1 MSPVYGCHNRKP
13 LNDRAVVPDGWG
25 QLARN
30 IHVRLTVTV
39 PDEMSKECQYT
50 HTDLG
55 QMDPKC
61 AGCEHR
67 KPAGKEAA

>member
-1 MSPVYGCHNRKP
+1 MYGCHNRKP
-13 LNDRAVVPDGWG
+13 LKDSAVVPDGWW
-25 QLARN
+25 
-30 IHVRLTVTV
+30 
-39 PDEMSKECQYT
+39 
-50 HTDLG
+50 